1 MSLENNIS
9 EIKQEFSFFDSW
21 EEKYEYLIDLG
32 KSIPAMDNSLK
43 NEKNIVRGCQAKV
56 WLVCKIHNRKLFLH
70 GDSDA
75 IITKGL
81 VGLLINIFNNCS
93 VDEIVNSNNQ
103 FLVELGLN
111 KHLSMTRSN
120 GIIEMIAKIRSFC
133 SNNLNYE

>member
-1 MSLENNIS
+1 MSLEKNIS
-9 EIKQEFSFFDSW
+9 EIKQEFSFFYSW

-32 KSIPAMDNSLK
+32 RSIPTMDNSLK

-56 WLVCKIHNRKLFLH
+56 WLVCKIHNRQLFLQ

-81 VGLLINIFNNCS
+81 VGLLINIFNNCN

-103 FLVELGLN
+103 FLDELGLN

-133 SNNLNYE
+133 SNNLSYE